1 LVVALRAHAVG
12 LLCVVAAVELLI
24 GHAMWLRRN
33 DFVDEFVQAVDESAA
48 GTARGMSWAW
58 VDWAAALAA
67 LDAGGL
73 PCSGGE
79 AAVLRVAVS
88 LAEGI
93 PVDLGEVVSC
103 LDARNLELVAQAVRR
118 AGGVVAAAG
127 VGERR

>member
-1 LVVALRAHAVG
+1 VHAAGLLRA
-12 LLCVVAAVELLI
+12 VAAVELLI
-24 GHAMWLRRN
+24 GHAVWLRRN
-33 DFVDEFVQAVDESAA
+33 DFVDEFVWVADESAA
-48 GTARGMSWAW
+48 VTAGEMSWAW

-93 PVDLGEVVSC
+93 PVDLGEAVSC
-103 LDARNLELVAQAVRR
+103 LDVRNLELVAQAVRC
-118 AGGVVAAAG
+118 AGGAVASAVG
-127 VGERR
+127 GERR